1 MMKSSSLADIAY
13 GILKQEKLPLYYK
26 DLMDRVVAELDLK
39 NKEITPERLSAIH
52 MAISL
57 DSRFAYQ
64 GKHMWSL
71 VEWIPQ
77 RGIKTLEELTSTT
90 PVPDKSRR
98 KKLLEEI
105 QDDFSGE
112 EPEKPESEPVE

>member
-1 MMKSSSLADIAY
+1 MKTNPMADIAY
-13 GILKQEKLPLYYK
+13 EILKKEKLPLYYK
-26 DLMDRVVAELDLK
+26 DLLDRVVAELGLK
-39 NKEITPERLSAIH
+39 NKEITPEKLSSIH
-52 MAISL
+52 TIISL

-77 RGIKTLEELTSTT
+77 RGVKALEELAAPSTE
-90 PVPDKSRR
+90 KSRR

-105 QDDFSGE
+105 QDDFLVDA
-112 EPEKPESEPVE
+112 PEKEDTTPVE

>member
-1 MMKSSSLADIAY
+1 MKQTGADIAY
-13 GILKQEKLPLYYK
+13 QLLREEKLPIYYK
-26 DLMDRVVAELDLK
+26 DLMNQVFQQLGAK
-39 NKEITPERLSAIH
+39 PKEITADRLAVLH
-52 MAISL
+52 TEISL

-77 RGIKTLEELTSTT
+77 RGVKALEELAAPSNE
-90 PVPDKSRR
+90 KSRR

-105 QDDFSGE
+105 QDDFLTDV
-112 EPEKPESEPVE
+112 PEKEETTPVE

>member
-1 MMKSSSLADIAY
+1 MKTSSAADIAY
-13 GILKQEKLPLYYK
+13 EILRKEKLPLYYK
-26 DLMDRVVAELDLK
+26 DLLDRVVGELGLK
-39 NKEITPERLSAIH
+39 NKEATAERLSSMH
-52 MAISL
+52 TTISL

-77 RGIKTLEELTSTT
+77 RGVKALEELAAPSNE
-90 PVPDKSRR
+90 KSRR

-105 QDDFSGE
+105 QDDFLTDV
-112 EPEKPESEPVE
+112 PEKEETTPVE

>member
-1 MMKSSSLADIAY
+1 MKTNSAADIAY
-13 GILKQEKLPLYYK
+13 EILRKEKLPLYYK
-26 DLMDRVVAELDLK
+26 DLLDRVVGELGLK
-39 NKEITPERLSAIH
+39 NKEATAERLSSMH
-52 MAISL
+52 TTISL

-77 RGIKTLEELTSTT
+77 RGVKSLEELAT
-90 PVPDKSRR
+90 PPVVVDKSRR

-105 QDDFSGE
+105 QETFSGE
-112 EPEKPESEPVE
+112 EPETPEAEPVE

>member
-1 MMKSSSLADIAY
+1 MKQTGADIAY
-13 GILKQEKLPLYYK
+13 QLLREEKLPIYYK
-26 DLMDRVVAELDLK
+26 DLMNQVFQQLGAK
-39 NKEITPERLSAIH
+39 PKEITADRLAALH
-52 MAISL
+52 TEISL

-77 RGIKTLEELTSTT
+77 RGVKSLEELAT
-90 PVPDKSRR
+90 PPVVVDKNRR

-105 QDDFSGE
+105 QETFSGE
-112 EPEKPESEPVE
+112 EPETPEAEPVE

>member
-1 MMKSSSLADIAY
+1 MMKSNLLADIAY
-13 GILKQEKLPLYYK
+13 EILKKEKLPLYYK
-26 DLMDRVVAELDLK
+26 DMLDRTTAELGLK
-39 NKEITPERLSAIH
+39 NKEITPEKLASIH
-52 MAISL
+52 TAISL

-77 RGIKTLEELTSTT
+77 RGVKTLEELTT
-90 PVPDKSRR
+90 PVADKSRR

-105 QDDFSGE
+105 QDSFLPE
-112 EPEKPESEPVE
+112 ENEKNTSDPVE

>member
-1 MMKSSSLADIAY
+1 MKTASITDMAY
-13 GILKQEKLPLYYK
+13 EILKKERLPLYYK
-26 DLMDRVVAELDLK
+26 EVLDRVVAELALK
-39 NKEITPERLSAIH
+39 PKEVTPEKLASFH
-52 MAISL
+52 TQISL

-77 RGIKTLEELTSTT
+77 RGVKTLEELTTPTT
-90 PVPDKSRR
+90 DKSRR

-105 QDDFSGE
+105 QDNFSAE
-112 EPEKPESEPVE
+112 EPEKENTEPVE